1 MLLQVGEIAEK
12 TGLTVRTLHH
22 YEEIGLLQPVSR
34 TGAGYRLYNADS
46 IERLTRIQILRQ
58 IGVKLKDIGKIL
70 GGHDG
75 DMANLLKERVS
86 VLTAQMQEMAALR
99 YRLDT
104 LCQQMHAGEMLS
116 LNDCFSVLEMM
127 SVYDKYFTHNEL
139 EQMPLYTGHTL
150 KSAQWQERV
159 AEVKSLTAKGVKPT
173 SPQAQQVAARWMAA
187 LEQDTGGNPDFFCR
201 LNKMHLSDNE
211 FAASSGITAQ
221 MIEFV
226 AESFSEYQ
234 LSLFKPHVTPQQFTF
249 MQQHYF
255 RAGAVWPDLI
265 AGLYTAMKSGEDPAS
280 PAVRKLAQTWLV
292 MFNTFTGG
300 DPGLQEIVR
309 RIYREEPAISKG
321 TRMTPEIGQYL
332 FTAIQAVLQE

>member
-70 GGHDG
+70 DGHGG

-86 VLTAQMQEMAALR
+86 VL
-99 YRLDT
+99 
-104 LCQQMHAGEMLS
+104 
-116 LNDCFSVLEMM
+116 
-127 SVYDKYFTHNEL
+127 
-139 EQMPLYTGHTL
+139 
-150 KSAQWQERV
+150 
-159 AEVKSLTAKGVKPT
+159 
-173 SPQAQQVAARWMAA
+173 
-187 LEQDTGGNPDFFCR
+187 
-201 LNKMHLSDNE
+201 
-211 FAASSGITAQ
+211 TAQ

-234 LSLFKPHVTPQQFTF
+234 LSLFKPHVTPQQFAF

-255 RAGAVWPDLI
+255 RAGAAWPDLI

-300 DPGLQEIVR
+300 DPELQEIVR

-321 TRMTPEIGQYL
+321 TWMTPEIGQYL